1 METMIPY
8 LMALTGFLLINKDRS
23 NRIVTVLF
31 VFFYSLN
38 LLFNMTMAE
47 GPNIYLVELV
57 LITAFFVA
65 VFISIS
71 VFQIKVT
78 MMILVLCA
86 TDIIIASMD
95 IVAFVAYNDKVI
107 YAAAYDGIIQLAI
120 IQYAAL
126 WVNDGRRINI
136 RALYDNIRLY
146 FRDIAYRVLYR

>member
-8 LMALTGFLLINKDRS
+8 LMALAGFFLINKDRS

-38 LLFNMTMAE
+38 LLFNMTIAE

-95 IVAFVAYNDKVI
+95 IVSFVAYNNKVI

-126 WVNDGRRINI
+126 WVNDARRVK
-136 RALYDNIRLY
+136 LGSHYDNIRLRI
-146 FRDIAYRVLYR
+146 RDIALRSLYR